1 MEAREKVR
9 KIGEG
14 WVKQVS
20 QFLSIENF
28 INSWSSTNQLFENN
42 EDYSFLHRLKM
53 STIKIP
59 VQEET
64 NPSYNL
70 GLSNNLLSQ
79 YGIIYQILI

>member
-1 MEAREKVR
+1 
-9 KIGEG
+9 
-14 WVKQVS
+14 
-20 QFLSIENF
+20 
-28 INSWSSTNQLFENN
+28 
-42 EDYSFLHRLKM
+42 M